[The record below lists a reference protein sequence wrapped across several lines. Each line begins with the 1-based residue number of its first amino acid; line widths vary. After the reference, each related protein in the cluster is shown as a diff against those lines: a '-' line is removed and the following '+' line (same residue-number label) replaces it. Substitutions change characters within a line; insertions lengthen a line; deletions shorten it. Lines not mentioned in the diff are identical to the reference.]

1 MEKRQHISFYPDE
14 QEARDFE
21 ALKSAFER
29 RSNSDTVRA
38 MIRFCKKNLPRIIG
52 MPIAA
57 ER

>member
-21 ALKSAFER
+21 ELKSAFER

-38 MIRFCKKNLPRIIG
+38 MIRFCKKNLPLIIDV
-52 MPIAA
+52 PII
-57 ER
+57 RGR